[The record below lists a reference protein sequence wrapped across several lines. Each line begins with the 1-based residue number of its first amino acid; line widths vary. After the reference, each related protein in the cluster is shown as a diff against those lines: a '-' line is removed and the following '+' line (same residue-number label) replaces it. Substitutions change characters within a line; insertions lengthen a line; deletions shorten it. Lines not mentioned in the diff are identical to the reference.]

1 MPIAQ
6 KVFEVEVWNLADL
19 FILIY
24 LKYML
29 SFRKFGQMGR
39 GGFAPSLDGEMTKI
53 IMPIEG

>member
-6 KVFEVEVWNLADL
+6 KVFEVEVWNLAGL

-29 SFRKFGQMGR
+29 SFRKNWSNGEGE
-39 GGFAPSLDGEMTKI
+39 FAPTLGGEMTKI
-53 IMPIEG
+53 TMPIEG